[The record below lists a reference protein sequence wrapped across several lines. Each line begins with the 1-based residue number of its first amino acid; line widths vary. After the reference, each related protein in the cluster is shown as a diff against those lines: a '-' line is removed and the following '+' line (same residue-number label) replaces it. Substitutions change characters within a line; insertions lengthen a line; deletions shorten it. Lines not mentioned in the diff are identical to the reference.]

1 MNVLRSSILVTSL
14 LLLSGCAFPGFGLF
28 SKADVKPVEIVSKPI
43 ERTRL
48 NIPDTKPLKGREFEW
63 VIITP
68 ENSEEVWTK
77 LKEKNVDLVLI
88 GLTDIGYE
96 ELAMTM
102 AEVRN
107 LIAQQRTI
115 IIKYKEYYEPAKE
128 EAKPADSKQ

>member
-14 LLLSGCAFPGFGLF
+14 LLLNGCAFPGFGIF
-28 SKADVKPVEIVSKPI
+28 SKPDVKPAEIVSKPI
-43 ERTRL
+43 ERNRL
-48 NIPDTKPLKGREFEW
+48 DLADPKPLKGREFKW
-63 VIITP
+63 VVITP
-68 ENSEEVWTK
+68 ENSEEVWNR
-77 LKEKNVDLVLI
+77 LKEKNVDLVLF

-102 AEVRN
+102 ADVRN

-128 EAKPADSKQ
+128 EAKPADSKR

>member
-1 MNVLRSSILVTSL
+1 MNVRRLSILTTSL
-14 LLLSGCAFPGFGLF
+14 LLLSGCAFPGIGLF
-28 SKADVKPVEIVSKPI
+28 SKTDVKPVEIVSKPI

-48 NIPDTKPLKGREFEW
+48 DIPDPKPLKGREFEW
-63 VIITP
+63 IIITP
-68 ENSEEVWTK
+68 ENAEETWNK
-77 LKEKNVDLVLI
+77 LKEKNIDLVLI

-128 EAKPADSKQ
+128 EIKPANSK

>member
-1 MNVLRSSILVTSL
+1 VNVHHLLIPVTSL
-14 LLLSGCAFPGFGLF
+14 LLLSGCAFPGLNLF
-28 SKADVKPVEIVSKPI
+28 SKSDVKPVEVISKPI

-48 NIPDTKPLKGREFEW
+48 DIPDPKPLKGREFEW
-63 VIITP
+63 IIITP
-68 ENSEEVWTK
+68 ENAEETWNK

-115 IIKYKEYYEPAKE
+115 IIKYKEYYESAKKE
-128 EAKPADSKQ
+128 DKPADSKQ